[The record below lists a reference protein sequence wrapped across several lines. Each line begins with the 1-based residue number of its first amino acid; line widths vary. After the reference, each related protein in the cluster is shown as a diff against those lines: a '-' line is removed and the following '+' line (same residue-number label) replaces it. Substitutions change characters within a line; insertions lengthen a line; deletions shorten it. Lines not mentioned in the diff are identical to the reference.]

1 MADMT
6 PLVLEIKANTSS
18 ATASIRKLK
27 SEMSG
32 LGKSFGTSGMK
43 SFSTSM
49 SKASKS
55 SNTFFKTLA
64 TAPFKKLSKD
74 ITGTVGAVSK
84 LGAAFKRVLFYRA
97 IRSMIREIGDAFKR
111 GINNLYAW
119 SQGIGGEF
127 AASMDRISTAFN
139 YFKNSVGAAVA
150 PLINALAPAIDF
162 VIDKAVALLNVINQ
176 LFAKLTGATYWT
188 KAVKGATA
196 YGDAIGGAGAA
207 AKEALRYLAPFDE
220 LNRLPADSGSGG
232 GGGGG
237 ASGGGGL
244 FEIQEDFSEAVSN
257 FAEMVK
263 EAWNTGDWEEVG
275 TFLGNKV
282 NDLINNLPWATMGAN
297 VGKFINA
304 LFGTEYWTLETINFV
319 NLGKKIAEF
328 VNNALENIDFDI
340 AGRLQVRKL
349 TAILD
354 TIIGF
359 IEGLDWGLVASSI
372 SDFIVGAL
380 SEFSDWLDGTD
391 WDTFTIKLHNG
402 IINAINGVKKE
413 DISNAIANLLKSFAG
428 AVIEITVTF
437 ARSTWI
443 DLKNE
448 WNLRMLEFKN
458 DAVQV
463 VVSFALDAT
472 IWPLKIH
479 DWVSEYIR
487 NPILEEVA
495 DAFGV
500 DTSSAGYVL
509 GESLVN
515 NFGLAIAKTFPGI
528 GSVVNIAE
536 LVGSLFG
543 GGTWEEIKQ
552 KFKDEWNGFWDDI
565 AAWLN
570 GGDAPD
576 WTRSLA
582 SIIAEKLNLG
592 EVFTDAWK
600 DLKES
605 LVEGWQNFINDPTI
619 SKILDFF
626 SNPIGTLMDL
636 VEGLGSGSS
645 TSETDTG
652 TIGVGVGTGIGA
664 NTFNIPVTAEISD
677 FKFADKF
684 RMPDVDSKADITESS
699 FADKFR
705 RPDVDSNANMTSLK
719 DSLSWDQ
726 RTLET
731 RAGFNTRKDNL
742 TWDQRTLSTRAGFDS
757 RLDNLSWDQRTL
769 KSRAEFNSRMDSLSW
784 DQRTL
789 SSRAEFNSR
798 LDSLSWDQRTLNSK
812 AKFTYSEDGL
822 SWAQTTFSSIANF
835 LHWSNSLSDTPWF
848 WSTAALND
856 VEDDIPSWKKV
867 LYNFQAYVSGTW
879 GAITSAKGGAYY
891 GGSWHKIPQYAG
903 GTTNA
908 HGSLFIAGEAGPE
921 VVGHIGGRT
930 EVLNQSQ
937 LAASISA
944 GVARAINSA
953 RFSISG
959 GTPAAAY
966 QQDSEDGM
974 YRAIIQALQALGITG
989 DALNNIE
996 AHISDGEVYNSVRES
1011 NRRNTRVTGV
1021 NAFA

>member
-1 MADMT
+1 MAEMT

-18 ATASIRKLK
+18 ATASIKKLK

-32 LGKSFGTSGMK
+32 IGKSFGGVSSMAKSHSSAMK
-43 SFSTSM
+43 G
-49 SKASKS
+49 ASKS
-55 SNTFFKTLA
+55 TASFAKTLA
-64 TAPFKKLSKD
+64 SAPFKKLTKD
-74 ITGTVGAVSK
+74 ISGTVGAVTK
-84 LGAAFKRVLFYRA
+84 LTSGFKRVLFYRA
-97 IRSMIREIGDAFKR
+97 IRTMIKEIGAAIKS
-111 GINNLYAW
+111 GVNNLYAW
-119 SQGIGGEF
+119 SNALGGEF

-139 YFKNSVGAAVA
+139 YFKNSIGAAVA

-176 LFAKLTGATYWT
+176 LFARLTGQSYWT
-188 KAVKGATA
+188 RATKAASS
-196 YGDAIGGAGAA
+196 YGDAVSGAGSA

-220 LNRLPADSGSGG
+220 LNVLPSDSGSGG

-257 FAEMVK
+257 FADMVK

-319 NLGKKIAEF
+319 NLGNKIAEF

-372 SDFIVGAL
+372 SDFIVGAIN
-380 SEFSDWLDGTD
+380 EFSEWLSGTD
-391 WDTFTIKLHNG
+391 WATFTTKLHNG
-402 IINAINGVKKE
+402 IINAINGVKAE
-413 DISNAIANLLKSFAG
+413 DISNAITNLLTSLTDAT
-428 AVIEITVTF
+428 IEITVAF
-437 ARSTWI
+437 AKNTWI

-448 WNLRMLEFKN
+448 WNLRMLEFEN

-463 VVSFALDAT
+463 VVSFALDET

-479 DWVSEYIR
+479 DWVSEHIR

-500 DTSSAGYVL
+500 DTSSAGYAL

-515 NFGLAIAKTFPGI
+515 NFGLAISKTFPVI

-536 LVGSLFG
+536 LVGNLFG

-552 KFKDEWNGFWDDI
+552 KFKGEWNGFWDDI

-576 WTRSLA
+576 WTRSIA

-592 EVFTDAWK
+592 EVFTNAWK

-605 LVEGWQNFINDPTI
+605 LVEGWKNFINDPTI

-677 FKFADKF
+677 FKL
-684 RMPDVDSKADITESS
+684 S
-699 FADKFR
+699 DKFR
-705 RPDVDSNANMTSLK
+705 RPDIDSNADMTSST
-719 DSLSWDQ
+719 D
-726 RTLET
+726 
-731 RAGFNTRKDNL
+731 GL
-742 TWDQRTLSTRAGFDS
+742 TDADKSFDS
-757 RLDNLSWDQRTL
+757 TANWR
-769 KSRAEFNSRMDSLSW
+769 F
-784 DQRTL
+784 
-789 SSRAEFNSR
+789 
-798 LDSLSWDQRTLNSK
+798 
-812 AKFTYSEDGL
+812 
-822 SWAQTTFSSIANF
+822 QTTAPQWAGTSWKSTAVWRWQNTAPQWAGTSWNSTANWRYQSTSPMWAGTSWNSTANWRYQTTASQWAGTSWNSTANWRWQSTAPQWGGTTWTSTANWRYQSVDPYWGGTTWNSTANF
-835 LHWSNSLSDTPWF
+835 KY
-848 WSTAALND
+848 A
-856 VEDDIPSWKKV
+856 DDNIPSWEKEIDWCTAKV
-867 LYNFQAYVSGTW
+867 RSISDAISDKTLYGFTAQIYNTKNASGGVYVNNHWNNITRYASG
-879 GAITSAKGGAYY
+879 GLPKG
-891 GGSWHKIPQYAG
+891 SQ
-903 GTTNA
+903 
-908 HGSLFIAGEAGPE
+908 LFWAREAGPE
-921 VVGHIGGRT
+921 LVGTLGGHT
-930 EVLNQSQ
+930 AVMNNDQIV
-937 LAASISA
+937 ASVSA
-944 GVARAINSA
+944 GVARAISNVEFHMNGA
-953 RFSISG
+953 F
-959 GTPAAAY
+959 AAPVY
-966 QQDSEDGM
+966 TDETNEMDEETM
-974 YRAIIQALQALGITG
+974 YRAFKRALDETDFGG
-989 DALNNIE
+989 DVEL
-996 AHISDGEVYNSVRES
+996 DGETLFRSMVKM
-1011 NRRNTRVTGV
+1011 NRKNTRATGV